1 MHACVVEHGD
11 TTHLGPPRPV
21 PPERR
26 GRGVAVGA
34 PPRRRPAVLLPA
46 VAGSSAA
53 AVDDARLLGP
63 PRGRRAE
70 RQGAVHLLPPAAAVL
85 TAAVA
90 ELSARHGEQQRER
103 RAGRT
108 RRELLQHPVLCS
120 RCCCYFYQPGC
131 SCSTRRGIYRDTDLR
146 VVCSGNGNGCCQ
158 KRPVSGLCSRARR
171 QSGRTAAG
179 WERCERS
186 SCAVPGVCACGSG
199 RVGFLLYT
207 DDDVQW
213 LAFCGIAIW
222 IQRRGER
229 CVRVSCL
236 SAAWR
241 AVKGVRRAEGGSPMH
256 SNCRRHGLV
265 WFGCAAC
272 SRLAEAGYDNRGSP
286 ITRSASATTGL
297 FSSSTPYFITRTLIT
312 IFRIINKVVPI
323 QMFMGIFS
331 GACAV
336 VPFFSDVPDLISTT
350 HHYTVHLQRGARV
363 RSLTRIHTIKL
374 RDILGT
380 PCMSPL
386 AFLCKK

>member
-265 WFGCAAC
+265 WLCCLLEIGRGWLRQSRFADHEERICYNRTFFFFYSVFYYSYSNHNFPYNQQGGAYTNVHGNILWCLC
-272 SRLAEAGYDNRGSP
+272 SRA
-286 ITRSASATTGL
+286 
-297 FSSSTPYFITRTLIT
+297 
-312 IFRIINKVVPI
+312 IF
-323 QMFMGIFS
+323 F
-331 GACAV
+331 
-336 VPFFSDVPDLISTT
+336 
-350 HHYTVHLQRGARV
+350 
-363 RSLTRIHTIKL
+363 
-374 RDILGT
+374 
-380 PCMSPL
+380 
-386 AFLCKK
+386 